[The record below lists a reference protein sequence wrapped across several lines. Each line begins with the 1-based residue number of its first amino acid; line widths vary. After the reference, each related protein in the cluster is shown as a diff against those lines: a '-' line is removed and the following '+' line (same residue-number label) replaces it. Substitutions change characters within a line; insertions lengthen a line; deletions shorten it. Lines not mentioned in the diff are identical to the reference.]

1 MAPKQTEWTIEHLA
15 TEEPEAAQ
23 YIDDWDHST
32 IASTPSMKERHSSN
46 TTTILRDA
54 GEPAHIIISVGQ
66 KRVSL
71 TRQAAKRIFKVLKK
85 FFLGIITKRRMSVE
99 ADASTVQPSLGVN
112 GVIV

>member
-1 MAPKQTEWTIEHLA
+1 MAPKQTEWTIEHLVL
-15 TEEPEAAQ
+15 EEPEAAQ

-54 GEPAHIIISVGQ
+54 GEPAHIIISTGQ

-71 TRQAAKRIFKVLKK
+71 TRRAAKRILKVLKE
-85 FFLGIITKRRMSVE
+85 FLIGIIVRRRIE